1 MTRRPARLAAAPSIA
16 LLLLWLAAAPAAALE
31 TGDLAALRERALSLV
46 NEARQAAGLEPLEAG
61 APLAAAAQKH
71 AEDMAR
77 RDYYAHAS
85 PEGETVR
92 DRYRAEGGSE
102 WRLVAENI
110 ATCRRCEPPPDAA
123 RVRAFQQ
130 GWMDSPP
137 HRENILAPGLTR
149 FGFGIAAT
157 QDRTYA
163 VQTFAGPGRP
173 RDLAAG
179 ETAEPLPP
187 AELAAAALAA
197 VNRARERE
205 GLAPLEGSEPLDEAA
220 RRLLPD
226 DGEGT
231 ALTRDAGDLFSLLP
245 GEAAGRWQGLQVLAA
260 ACGGCGT
267 EPTAADVRGFVE
279 QWLGNPQYRPR
290 LLEPAA
296 GQLGFALR
304 AYGSGRKVAVALVGE
319 PR

>member
-1 MTRRPARLAAAPSIA
+1 MTFPALRPIA

-31 TGDLAALRERALSLV
+31 TGDLPALRERALALV
-46 NEARQAAGLEPLEAG
+46 NEARQAEGLAPLEAG
-61 APLAAAAQKH
+61 AALAAAAQKH

-77 RDYYAHAS
+77 RDYYGHAS

-92 DRYRAEGGSE
+92 DRYRAEGGSD

-110 ATCRRCEPPPDAA
+110 ATCRRCRPPPDAA

-137 HRENILAPGLTR
+137 HRENILDPGLTR

-157 QDRTYA
+157 AERTYA

-173 RDLAAG
+173 RGLAAG
-179 ETAEPLPP
+179 ESPEALPP
-187 AELAAAALAA
+187 AELAGTALKAI
-197 VNRARERE
+197 NRARERE
-205 GLAPLEGSEPLDEAA
+205 DLAPLEASAALDTAA
-220 RRLLPD
+220 ERLLPED
-226 DGEGT
+226 AEDS
-231 ALTRDAGDLFSLLP
+231 ALTRPADSLFSLLP
-245 GEAAGRWQGLQVLAA
+245 EEASGRWASLQVLAA

-267 EPTAADVRGFVE
+267 RPTAADVRGFVE

-290 LLEPAA
+290 LLDAAA

-304 AYGSGRKVAVALVGE
+304 AYGSGRKVAVALVGH